1 MKCHAVT
8 GLLLLGWSATAAP
21 QLSEPT
27 GTFPIGRSGYHWTDA
42 KRPDRFVAGASRE
55 LAVYLW
61 YPASK
66 EPTGSKGP
74 YIPGARQMNA
84 LPDIQRR
91 MRDEFGDQWTR
102 IVSGDFATHARD
114 DAEVSKS
121 KKRFPVVLFSHG
133 AGSTGFAYT
142 TLIEDLVSHGYVVA
156 SIEHTY
162 AAIAV
167 VFPETSR
174 IVASRREPM
183 SSIAAGIEDGA
194 ADVRFVLDR
203 LTELNAT
210 DARRFPLAGRLD
222 LKRVAAM
229 GHSAGAEFAA
239 RACQLDQRFRAC
251 VDLDG
256 GMVPVAA
263 LPEYPDGAII
273 EQPLLFLEAD
283 HPTNRMG
290 GTPDQ
295 IAAYLRKKEAQL
307 DRSAPGSYAVILKS
321 PGIAHPSFSDMPALL
336 AGRQGYPEASVV
348 AHNHDLI
355 RGYIRAFLAQTLADA
370 KVGDEFRR
378 PAAEVLV
385 RPLGVH

>member
-1 MKCHAVT
+1 MKYAVA
-8 GLLLLGWSATAAP
+8 GLLFLGWSVNAAP

-27 GTFPIGRSGYHWTDA
+27 GTFPIGRAGYHWTDA
-42 KRPDRFVAGASRE
+42 KRPDQHVAGAQRE

-66 EPTGSKGP
+66 EPSGSRGL
-74 YIPGARQMNA
+74 YIPGARQLNA
-84 LPDIQRR
+84 IPDVQRR
-91 MRDEFGDQWTR
+91 MRDEFGEQWNR
-102 IVSGDFATHARD
+102 IVSGELATHARD
-114 DAEVSKS
+114 DAEVSKA

-133 AGSTGFAYT
+133 AGSTGFAYA

-156 SIEHTY
+156 SIEHSY
-162 AAIAV
+162 VAMAV
-167 VFPETSR
+167 VFPDTGR
-174 IVASRREPM
+174 IVPSRREPM
-183 SSIAAGIEDGA
+183 SAIAAGIEEGA

-203 LTELNAT
+203 LTELNAA

-239 RACQLDQRFRAC
+239 RACQLDSRFRAC

-263 LPEYPDGAII
+263 LPEYPDGAVIQ
-273 EQPLLFLEAD
+273 QPLLFLEAD

-290 GTPDQ
+290 GTPEQ
-295 IAAYLRKKEAQL
+295 IAAYLRKKDAQL
-307 DRSAPGSYAVILKS
+307 ERCPAGSYAVVLKS

-336 AGRQGYPEASVV
+336 AGTRGYPEAPVV

-355 RGYIRAFLAQTLADA
+355 RAYIRAFLAQTVGES
-370 KVGDEFRR
+370 KVADEFRR
-378 PAAEVLV
+378 PSVEVVV
-385 RPLGVH
+385 RALGGR